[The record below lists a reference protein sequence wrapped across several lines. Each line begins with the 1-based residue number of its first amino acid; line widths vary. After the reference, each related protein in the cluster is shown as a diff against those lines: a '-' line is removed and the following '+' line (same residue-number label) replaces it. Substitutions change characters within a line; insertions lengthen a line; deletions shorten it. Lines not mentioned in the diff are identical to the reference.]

1 MAELY
6 QFRREAQQTQER
18 AEALMTLSTEQRF
31 AFWLVSATVLRG
43 WALAEQGQGAEGIA
57 QIRQGLTAWQ
67 AMGEALYQPRFR
79 ALLAELYGNV
89 GQTEAGLSVLAEV
102 LAEVHTNGLCYCE
115 AELYRLKGML
125 QQAAG
130 RGSEA
135 EACFRQALDVARRQQ
150 AKSWELRAATS
161 LARLWQQQG
170 KRAKA
175 RELLAP
181 VYGWFTEGFDTTDL
195 LDAQALLRTLATE
208 P

>member
-1 MAELY
+1 
-6 QFRREAQQTQER
+6 
-18 AEALMTLSTEQRF
+18 
-31 AFWLVSATVLRG
+31 VLRG
-43 WALAEQGQGAEGIA
+43 WALAEQGQGAEGVA

-79 ALLAELYGNV
+79 ALLAEIYGSV

-102 LAEVHTNGLCYCE
+102 LAEVYTNGLCYCE

-125 QQAAG
+125 LQAVG
-130 RGSEA
+130 GSGEA
-135 EACFRQALDVARRQQ
+135 EACFQQALAIARRQQ
-150 AKSWELRAATS
+150 AKSWELRTATS
-161 LARLWQQQG
+161 LARLWQQQD
-170 KRAKA
+170 KRAEA

-181 VYGWFTEGFDTTDL
+181 VYDWFTEGFDTADL

>member
-1 MAELY
+1 
-6 QFRREAQQTQER
+6 
-18 AEALMTLSTEQRF
+18 
-31 AFWLVSATVLRG
+31 
-43 WALAEQGQGAEGIA
+43 
-57 QIRQGLTAWQ
+57 
-67 AMGEALYQPRFR
+67 
-79 ALLAELYGNV
+79 
-89 GQTEAGLSVLAEV
+89 VLAAV

-115 AELYRLKGML
+115 AELHRLKGML

-130 RGSEA
+130 WDSEA
-135 EACFRQALDVARRQQ
+135 EACFRQALDVAHRQQ

-170 KRAKA
+170 KRAEA

-181 VYGWFTEGFDTTDL
+181 VYGWFAEGFDTADL

>member
-1 MAELY
+1 
-6 QFRREAQQTQER
+6 
-18 AEALMTLSTEQRF
+18 MTLSTEQRF

-57 QIRQGLTAWQ
+57 QIRQGLAAWQ

-79 ALLAELYGNV
+79 ALLAELYGNI

-130 RGSEA
+130 CDGEA
-135 EACFRQALDVARRQQ
+135 EACFRQALDVARRLQ

-170 KRAKA
+170 KRAEA